1 MISENEF
8 FKFAKKTNKI
18 LRDCYVGTQYPT
30 DPEPDYKEKY
40 GFSLHELSPIKGS
53 SSLTKDNY
61 YFFRKDTVEDCK
73 DDLLALCAML
83 PKLKTVKAGT
93 AGTIAYI
100 DLIPDGKNTYET
112 LLMSLENI
120 DRFIAILVLCRIG
133 TRGEFIGTEKFSAV
147 TVDLDEK
154 YKSIVN
160 PSAE

>member
-1 MISENEF
+1 MISEKDYF
-8 FKFAKKTNKI
+8 RFAKKLSKTIKN
-18 LRDCYVGTQYPT
+18 CYVGTQYPT

-53 SSLTKDNY
+53 SSATKDNY

-83 PKLKTVKAGT
+83 PKLKTIKAGT

-100 DLIPDGKNTYET
+100 DILPDTKNTYAT
-112 LLMSLENI
+112 LLMILEHI
-120 DRFIAILVLCRIG
+120 DKFIALLVLNRIG